1 MKLKIYSENGKS
13 SKDKEFN
20 TIPVFEGNKG
30 RQALQQVVIAL
41 MAGLRQGNASTKG
54 WSEVR
59 GSGKKPYAQ
68 KGTGRA
74 RAGAKRSPI
83 WRGGAITHGPKPRD
97 YSQKINQKVKRLA
110 FQRALFERAEEGG
123 LDLIEAFPAAE
134 PKTKAINTV
143 LSEIHPK
150 GTILLVDEAFEDN
163 VLLAARN
170 LERVFMIDAKSLN
183 AWDLVRYDKVLFS
196 ERGFDKV
203 IARSQG
209 DAQ

>member
-1 MKLKIYSENGKS
+1 MKLKIYSENGETNKE
-13 SKDKEFN
+13 KEFKG
-20 TIPVFEGNKG
+20 IPAFEGDKG
-30 RQALQQVVIAL
+30 RQALQQVVIAF
-41 MAGLRQGNASTKG
+41 MAALRQGTASTKG

-97 YSQKINQKVKRLA
+97 YTQKINQKVKRLA
-110 FQRALFERAEEGG
+110 FQRALFERAEEGS
-123 LDLIEAFPAAE
+123 LDLIETFPAAE
-134 PKTKAINTV
+134 LKTKTINTV
-143 LSEIHPK
+143 LSKIHPK
-150 GTILLVDEAFEDN
+150 GTILLVDEVFEDN

-170 LERVFMIDAKSLN
+170 LERVFMIDVQSLN

-203 IARSQG
+203 LARSQK